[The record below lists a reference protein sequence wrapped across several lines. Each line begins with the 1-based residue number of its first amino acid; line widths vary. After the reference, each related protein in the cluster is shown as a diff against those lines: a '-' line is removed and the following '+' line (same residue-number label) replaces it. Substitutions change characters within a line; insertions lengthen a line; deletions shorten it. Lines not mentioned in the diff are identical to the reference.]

1 MEGEKIKKM
10 NGVKE
15 GKFLSFYLDDGKV
28 VKYDLSTG
36 EMIGV
41 RGEPVKSLGAR
52 FSNLSIT
59 DMIDSVSPKEYAN
72 FLRFVSYKLPRI
84 SNFGTLLKKAKKW
97 SNFEQVFAQ
106 DVNISIYYCGRV
118 PEQNFINFCKK
129 YDIKINN
136 PMSEVYKINP
146 NFFNLLFS
154 LNTNEL
160 TKSEKE
166 KILNDG
172 YYFSKIEDLINW
184 GYTPKALIVYLDY
197 LETHEALNYSNAIG
211 NLYDYTRMM
220 RKISK
225 KFDKY
230 PRNLLT
236 SHHIAIRNYERLTR
250 EYEENAFKERINLD
264 MEYSYNGYRIIYPKM
279 VQDIKDEASQQ
290 HHCVATY
297 IDSVI
302 DGKCDILF
310 LRNKENIDKSLVTM
324 EIRDNKVVQARGKFN
339 RDLTQKEQEVVDR
352 YNQYL
357 ENKFNKK
364 MKGNK

>member
-1 MEGEKIKKM
+1 M

-15 GKFLSFYLDDGKV
+15 GKFLSFYLDNGKV

-41 RGEPVKSLGAR
+41 KGEPVKSLGVR

-59 DMIDSVSPKEYAN
+59 DMIDSVNPKEYAN
-72 FLRFVSYKLPRI
+72 FLRFVSYRLPRI
-84 SNFGTLLKKAKKW
+84 SNFGTLLKKAKRW
-97 SNFEQVFAQ
+97 SDFEQVFAQ
-106 DVNISIYYCGRV
+106 GAKISVYYHGLV

-129 YDIKINN
+129 YDIEIGSY
-136 PMSEVYKINP
+136 MSEIYKRNP

-166 KILNDG
+166 TILNDS
-172 YYFSKIEDLINW
+172 YYFDKIEDLINW

-220 RKISK
+220 RRISK

-250 EYEENAFKERINLD
+250 EYEESAFRERINPD
-264 MEYSYNGYRIIYPKM
+264 MEYSYNEYRIIYPKM

-310 LRNKENIDKSLVTM
+310 LRNKEELNKSLVTM
-324 EIRDNKVVQARGKFN
+324 EVRNNKVVQAKGRFN
-339 RDLTQKEQEVVDR
+339 RDLTREEQEVVDK

>member
-1 MEGEKIKKM
+1 M

-41 RGEPVKSLGAR
+41 KGEPVKSLGVR
-52 FSNLSIT
+52 FSNLSMA

-72 FLRFVSYKLPRI
+72 FLKFVSHNLPRI
-84 SNFGTLLKKAKKW
+84 SNFGTLLKRAKKW

-106 DVNISIYYCGRV
+106 GAKISPYYHGPV

-129 YDIKINN
+129 YDIKIDLF
-136 PMSEVYKINP
+136 MSEIYKRNP

-166 KILNDG
+166 KILNSG
-172 YYFSKIEDLINW
+172 YYFDKIEDLINW
-184 GYTPKALIVYLDY
+184 GYAQKALIVYLDY
-197 LETHEALNYSNAIG
+197 LETHEALNYSNAIST
-211 NLYDYTRMM
+211 LYDYTKMM
-220 RKISK
+220 RRISK

-236 SHHIAIRNYERLTR
+236 SHNIAIRNYERLSR
-250 EYEENAFKERINLD
+250 EYEENAFRERINLD
-264 MEYSYNGYRIIYPKM
+264 MEFSYNEYRIIYPKM

-302 DGKCDILF
+302 DGETNIVF
-310 LRNKENIDKSLVTM
+310 LRKKEDIDKSLVTM
-324 EIRDNKVVQARGKFN
+324 EVKNNKVVQARGKFN

-364 MKGNK
+364 TKGNK

>member
-1 MEGEKIKKM
+1 M

-41 RGEPVKSLGAR
+41 KGEPVKSLGSR
-52 FSNLSIT
+52 FSNMSIT
-59 DMIDSVSPKEYAN
+59 NMIDSIDSENYRN
-72 FLRFVSYKLPRI
+72 FLKFIDNKNGRI
-84 SNFGTLLKKAKKW
+84 SNFGTLLKKAKKF
-97 SNFEQVFAQ
+97 SNFEQVFSSGVVL
-106 DVNISIYYCGRV
+106 DSRYSIFKS
-118 PEQNFINFCKK
+118 PPKQNFINFCKR
-129 YDIKINN
+129 YDIIIKDDMPIN
-136 PMSEVYKINP
+136 YDKNP
-146 NFFNLLFS
+146 NFFNLMFS
-154 LNTNEL
+154 LKTNEL
-160 TKSEKE
+160 NKTEKE
-166 KILNDG
+166 NILDSN
-172 YYFSKIEDLINW
+172 YYFDKIQSLINW
-184 GYTPKALIVYLDY
+184 GYNNKALIVYLDY

-211 NLYDYTRMM
+211 TLYDYTRMM
-220 RKISK
+220 RRISN

-236 SHHIAIRNYERLTR
+236 SHNIAIRNYGRLSR
-250 EYEENAFKERINLD
+250 GYDENAFRRQVNLD
-264 MEYSYNGYRIIYPKM
+264 MEFSYNEYRIIYPKM

-302 DGKCDILF
+302 DGETNIVF
-310 LRNKENIDKSLVTM
+310 LRKKEDIDKSLVTM
-324 EIRDNKVVQARGKFN
+324 EVKNNKVVQARGKFN

-364 MKGNK
+364 TKGNK

>member
-1 MEGEKIKKM
+1 M

-15 GKFLSFYLDDGKV
+15 GKFLSFYLDNGKV

-36 EMIGV
+36 RMIGV
-41 RGEPVKSLGAR
+41 KGEPVKSLGVR
-52 FSNLSIT
+52 FSNLSIA
-59 DMIDSVSPKEYAN
+59 DMIDSVTPKEYAN
-72 FLRFVSYKLPRI
+72 FLRFVSYRQPRI
-84 SNFGTLLKKAKKW
+84 SNFGTLLKKTKEW
-97 SNFEQVFAQ
+97 SSFEQVFAQ
-106 DVNISIYYCGRV
+106 GAKVSIYYSGLV

-129 YDIKINN
+129 YDIEIIDSS
-136 PMSEVYKINP
+136 MSVIYKRNP

-166 KILNDG
+166 KILSSG
-172 YYFSKIEDLINW
+172 YYFNEIENLINW

-197 LETHEALNYSNAIG
+197 LETHEALNYSKAIG
-211 NLYDYTRMM
+211 TLYDYTRMM

-236 SHHIAIRNYERLTR
+236 SHDIAVRNYERLTHQ
-250 EYEENAFKERINLD
+250 YEENAFKERINLN
-264 MEYSYNGYRIIYPKM
+264 MEYSYGEYRIIYPKA

-302 DGKCDILF
+302 DGVCDILF
-310 LRNKENIDKSLVTM
+310 LRNKEEPDKSLVTM
-324 EIRDNKVVQARGKFN
+324 EVKDNKVVQARGKFN
-339 RDLTQKEQEVVDR
+339 RDLTSKEQEMVDR

-357 ENKFNKK
+357 EKIS
-364 MKGNK
+364 KGVK

>member
-1 MEGEKIKKM
+1 M

-15 GKFLSFYLDDGKV
+15 GKFLSFYLDNNKV

-41 RGEPVKSLGAR
+41 KGEPVKSLGAR
-52 FSNLSIT
+52 FSNLSIM
-59 DMIDSVSPKEYAN
+59 DMINSVSPKEYAN
-72 FLRFVSYKLPRI
+72 FLRFVSYKQSRI

-97 SNFEQVFAQ
+97 SSFEQVFAQ
-106 DVNISIYYCGRV
+106 GAKVSIYYSGLV

-129 YDIKINN
+129 YDIEIDSSMSKI
-136 PMSEVYKINP
+136 YKIDP

-154 LNTNEL
+154 LDTNEL

-166 KILNDG
+166 NILNSG
-172 YYFSKIEDLINW
+172 YYFNEIKDLIDW
-184 GYTPKALIVYLDY
+184 GYTPKALIIYLDY
-197 LETHEALNYSNAIG
+197 LETHEALNYSKAIG
-211 NLYDYTRMM
+211 SLYDYTRMM

-236 SHHIAIRNYERLTR
+236 SHDIAVRNYERLTR
-250 EYEENAFKERINLD
+250 EYEENAFKKRINLD
-264 MEYSYNGYRIIYPKM
+264 MEYSYDGYRIIYPKA

-302 DGKCDILF
+302 NGECDILF
-310 LRNKENIDKSLVTM
+310 LRNKEEPDKSLVTM
-324 EIRDNKVVQARGKFN
+324 EVRNNKVVQARGKFN
-339 RDLTQKEQEVVDR
+339 RDLTSKEQEMVDR

-357 ENKFNKK
+357 KNKFNKGVK
-364 MKGNK
+364 

>member
-1 MEGEKIKKM
+1 M
-10 NGVKE
+10 NGIKE

-41 RGEPVKSLGAR
+41 KGEPVKSLGVR
-52 FSNLSIT
+52 FSNLSMT

-72 FLRFVSYKLPRI
+72 FLRFVSYRLPRI
-84 SNFGTLLKKAKKW
+84 SNFGTLLKKAKRW
-97 SNFEQVFAQ
+97 SDFEQVFAQ
-106 DVNISIYYCGRV
+106 GAKISIHYCGGV

-129 YDIKINN
+129 YDIEIEFGA
-136 PMSEVYKINP
+136 SIVYQRNP

-166 KILNDG
+166 SILNSS
-172 YYFSKIEDLINW
+172 YYFDKIEDLINYW
-184 GYTPKALIVYLDY
+184 GYTQKALIVYLDY
-197 LETHEALNYSNAIG
+197 LETHEALNYSKAIG
-211 NLYDYTRMM
+211 SLYDYTRMM
-220 RKISK
+220 RRISR

-236 SHHIAIRNYERLTR
+236 SHHIAIRNCERLTR
-250 EYEENAFKERINLD
+250 EYEESAFRKRINLD
-264 MEYSYNGYRIIYPKM
+264 MEYSCNEYRIIYPKM

-310 LRNKENIDKSLVTM
+310 LRNKEELDKSLVTM
-324 EIRDNKVVQARGKFN
+324 EVRDNKVVQARGRFN
-339 RDLTQKEQEVVDR
+339 RDLTREEQEVVDR

-357 ENKFNKK
+357 ENKFSKK
-364 MKGNK
+364 NERK

>member
-1 MEGEKIKKM
+1 M

-15 GKFLSFYLDDGKV
+15 GKFLSFYLDNDKV

-41 RGEPVKSLGAR
+41 KGEPVKSLGAR
-52 FSNLSIT
+52 FSNLSMT
-59 DMIDSVSPKEYAN
+59 DMINSVSPKEYAD
-72 FLRFVSYKLPRI
+72 FLRFVSYKQFRI
-84 SNFGTLLKKAKKW
+84 SNFGTLLKKAKEW
-97 SNFEQVFAQ
+97 SRFEQVFAQ
-106 DVNISIYYCGRV
+106 GAKVGVHYCGIV

-129 YDIKINN
+129 YDIEIDSPMPKI
-136 PMSEVYKINP
+136 YRRDP

-166 KILNDG
+166 NILNSG
-172 YYFSKIEDLINW
+172 YYFSQIEDLINW

-197 LETHEALNYSNAIG
+197 LETHEALNYSKAIG
-211 NLYDYTRMM
+211 SLYDYTRMM
-220 RKISK
+220 KKISK

-236 SHHIAIRNYERLTR
+236 AHDIAIRNYKRLSR
-250 EYEENAFKERINLD
+250 EYEENSFKERINLN
-264 MEYSYNGYRIIYPKM
+264 MEYSYGEYRIIYPKA

-302 DGKCDILF
+302 NGECDILF
-310 LRNKENIDKSLVTM
+310 LRNKEEPDKSLVTM
-324 EIRDNKVVQARGKFN
+324 EVKNNKVVQARGKFN
-339 RDLTQKEQEVVDR
+339 RDLTLKEQEMVNR

-357 ENKFNKK
+357 ENKFNK
-364 MKGNK
+364 GEN